1 LISNQKEFSMNR
13 RLTLRTA
20 LVLAAVC
27 AAWPA
32 AAQQGV
38 TDTEIVLGDI
48 LPLTGP
54 PALLG
59 VAHNLGV
66 KIAVAEANA
75 AGGVNGR
82 KLRLISEDDGYIPS
96 RTVQGVRKLLT
107 SDKVFALTSLSG
119 TAQGQAA
126 LPIVKQAGIPTI
138 APISLFEELYKPV
151 SKNVFAIG
159 GDHEAATAALVS
171 KVADK
176 FPGKTWAL
184 ISQDDDYGELVR
196 QGFEKAMKD
205 KKFTMVSAQV
215 YKKGQSDFSSEILK
229 VKQSGAEVLMAGGV
243 LGENVAMAKE
253 LERIGYK
260 IPMAVTYVSR
270 VPASVKLMGTAG
282 ESVYTVD
289 FVYLEDS
296 PKGKL
301 FMDKAKQF
309 LTPEE
314 QPKVNR
320 YSFTGYAGARVLIE
334 AMRHCGK
341 ALTWDCTNAELA
353 KLQNFDTGVMAP
365 ISFSATQHL
374 SAPTLFLM
382 KSDPAT
388 VSYKSME

>member
-1 LISNQKEFSMNR
+1 
-13 RLTLRTA
+13 
-20 LVLAAVC
+20 
-27 AAWPA
+27 
-32 AAQQGV
+32 
-38 TDTEIVLGDI
+38 
-48 LPLTGP
+48 
-54 PALLG
+54 
-59 VAHNLGV
+59 
-66 KIAVAEANA
+66 
-75 AGGVNGR
+75 
-82 KLRLISEDDGYIPS
+82 
-96 RTVQGVRKLLT
+96 
-107 SDKVFALTSLSG
+107 
-119 TAQGQAA
+119 
-126 LPIVKQAGIPTI
+126 
-138 APISLFEELYKPV
+138 
-151 SKNVFAIG
+151 
-159 GDHEAATAALVS
+159 
-171 KVADK
+171 
-176 FPGKTWAL
+176 
-184 ISQDDDYGELVR
+184 
-196 QGFEKAMKD
+196 
-205 KKFTMVSAQV
+205 
-215 YKKGQSDFSSEILK
+215 
-229 VKQSGAEVLMAGGV
+229 
-243 LGENVAMAKE
+243 
-253 LERIGYK
+253 
-260 IPMAVTYVSR
+260 MAVTYVSR

>member
-1 LISNQKEFSMNR
+1 MNR

-20 LVLAAVC
+20 LVLAAAC

-171 KVADK
+171 KVAEK
-176 FPGKTWAL
+176 FPGKSWAL

-243 LGENVAMAKE
+243 HGENVAMAKE

-365 ISFSATQHL
+365 VSFSATQHL

-388 VSYKSME
+388 VSYKSMEQ

>member
-1 LISNQKEFSMNR
+1 MNR